1 MSLTN
6 PQQQPEKENKGTSV
20 LQTLSRVGTVGVIV
34 AALYVAWTFYS
45 RYAADQQTARDLAAK
60 QQAERQ
66 READLIFG
74 SGEVKIVSYSVDK
87 SSLAHGESADLCYG
101 VVNATK
107 VVIEPHVE
115 DSKPSSYHCLTIAP
129 RATTT
134 YTITA
139 SNDKGESKS
148 LAVTVHVH

>member
-6 PQQQPEKENKGTSV
+6 PQQPAQEPKRTST
-20 LQTLSRVGTVGVIV
+20 LQTVSNFTTVCLVV
-34 AALYVAWTFYS
+34 VVLYLAWTFYS
-45 RYAADQQTARDLAAK
+45 RHASDKQAARDLAAK

-66 READLIFG
+66 RQADLIFG

-87 SSLAHGESADLCYG
+87 ASMPRGESADLCYG

-115 DSKPSSYHCLTIAP
+115 DSKPSAYHCLTVSP
-129 RATTT
+129 RSTTT

-139 SNDKGESKS
+139 SNDHGASKTM
-148 LAVTVHVH
+148 AVTVQIH